1 MIISGGTTEI
11 LKMYKSNYS
20 AAVSV
25 AEKKGDVM
33 KNSIS
38 IGN

>member
-1 MIISGGTTEI
+1 MKMIMRMMIISGGTTEI

-25 AEKKGDVM
+25 AEFKKRM
-33 KNSIS
+33 
-38 IGN
+38 